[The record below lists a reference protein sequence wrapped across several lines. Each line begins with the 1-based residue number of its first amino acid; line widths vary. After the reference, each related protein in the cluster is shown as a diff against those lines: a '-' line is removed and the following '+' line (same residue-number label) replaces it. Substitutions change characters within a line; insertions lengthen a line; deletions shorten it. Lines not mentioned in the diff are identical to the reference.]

1 MSNSLRTQAT
11 SKTEIIPT
19 PEKSNKKLRVLFYC
33 AGLPLAGTKIWIYPT
48 VLHLKTYLEYVYP
61 EIADNIEWLIPIQ
74 VQVENQ
80 TLIDCIKEYDVD
92 ILCTSHYVWN
102 HKFLLQQLHEIQ
114 DFITSNNM
122 MVIAGGPSIDVN
134 TDRDFF
140 ANNSAIDYA
149 IYGPGEQAFADIL
162 YHIIEE
168 KPLITFN
175 TSNCAWVNKTNGRVY
190 IADYKFVKMIDQSP
204 YTSNQQLL
212 TSMVEDLQKNSNLSI
227 WLPYTVTRGCPY
239 SCTFCDWNSGF
250 GTKVSRRKNT
260 YQQEIDLFHELGLT
274 NIFLSDAN
282 TGQYD
287 EDVDMIEY
295 FAKKN
300 IEKNA
305 GFIVNGS
312 YSKLRKAN
320 NLKIYRTM
328 AKAKLMVKSFSLSV
342 QDINID
348 ILNNINRPDVGWD
361 VHVSIAN
368 TIRQEH
374 PDIVVRAQLLFA
386 LPGQTVASW
395 KQTLE
400 TVVKENILP
409 TVMLNEPLPAS
420 PAMLD
425 PVYQER
431 FQFIYKH
438 SNRLTPNIK
447 SDGFQPY
454 LSLVPINSSSFN
466 QSDIARM
473 QVLGDIYTAL
483 TSINIAMQ
491 HHGLS
496 QFDVVRVADMVLQ
509 SQQCENLYENLYN
522 NWIEHNNFF
531 YTIDFAQMQKNLTEM
546 GHCLAKNMHFLKY
559 VAQLLPKNQQA
570 NFFKISL
577 STSFLQMVTDHG
589 EDID

>member
-1 MSNSLRTQAT
+1 MSNSLQIQPTF
-11 SKTEIIPT
+11 KTEVISKPAR
-19 PEKSNKKLRVLFYC
+19 SNKKLKILFYC
-33 AGLPLAGTKIWIYPT
+33 AGVPLAGTKIWIYPT
-48 VLHLKTYLEYVYP
+48 ILHLKTYLEYVYP

-74 VQVENQ
+74 VQVDDKS
-80 TLIDCIKEYDVD
+80 LIDCIKEYQAD

-102 HKFLLQQLHEIQ
+102 HKFLLQQLHDIQ
-114 DFITSNNM
+114 DFITSSDVK
-122 MVIAGGPSIDVN
+122 VIAGGPSIDVN
-134 TDRDFF
+134 TDKEFF
-140 ANNSAIDYA
+140 KKNPVIDYA

-162 YHIIEE
+162 YAIIEE
-168 KPLITFN
+168 KPLIAFN
-175 TSNCAWVNKTNGRVY
+175 TSNCAWVNKNSGRVC

-204 YTSNQQLL
+204 YTGNRQLL
-212 TSMVEDLQKNSNLSI
+212 SSMVKDLQKNANLSI

-260 YQQEIDLFHELGLT
+260 YREEIDLFHELGLT
-274 NIFLSDAN
+274 KIFLSDAN

-300 IEKNA
+300 LEHNA

-342 QDINID
+342 QDVNTD
-348 ILNNINRPDVGWD
+348 ILTNINRPDVGWD

-425 PVYQER
+425 PEYQKK
-431 FQFIYKH
+431 FNFSYKF
-438 SNRLTPNIK
+438 SNRLMPAMVE
-447 SDGFQPY
+447 DEFQSF
-454 LSLVPINSSSFN
+454 LSLVPIHSSSFD
-466 QSDIARM
+466 QADIARM

-491 HHGLS
+491 HHGVS
-496 QFDVVRVADMVLQ
+496 QFDIIEIADKVLQ
-509 SQQCENLYENLYN
+509 SQQCENLYNNLYN
-522 NWIEHNNFF
+522 NWVENNNFF
-531 YTIDFAQMQKNLTEM
+531 YTTDFSQVQKNITEM
-546 GHCLAKNMHFLKY
+546 GHFLPKNRQFLNY
-559 VAQLLPKNQQA
+559 VAQLLPKHQQA

-577 STSFLQMVTDHG
+577 GTSFLQMVTDHG